1 MNFTFICKSILLLTA
16 LYSLF
21 WDECSQKR
29 TGSEASAEPLIKI
42 HRASTSLLYVIL
54 SEMSPE
60 SQSLPFQPLRE
71 DRGSILP
78 GRAGFVGV

>member
-16 LYSLF
+16 PYSLS

-29 TGSEASAEPLIKI
+29 TGCEASAGPLIKI

-60 SQSLPFQPLRE
+60 T
-71 DRGSILP
+71 
-78 GRAGFVGV
+78 